1 MTQPVLQSDFTPQ
14 FERAAL
20 PEDYG
25 DVRAEYEAIR
35 HGAALFDLSPTAKL
49 TISGKNA
56 VQFINGLVSND
67 VKTLA
72 TGAGVL
78 AAFPNVQGK
87 VAALARIYQTGE
99 GLLLE
104 LDASNRAK
112 IFKNLNRFVLAG
124 EFFLTDATEQ
134 LALFSLQGPRAAEL
148 LNQLTGNSF
157 EASPRIFGPYT
168 IATYT
173 IAATPVQ
180 IATHSRTGAPGFD
193 LYVTATAAA
202 QVWQALVA
210 AGARPAGQAALESA
224 RLEAAIPLE
233 PADVNENHI
242 VNETNL
248 ADAVSYTKGC
258 YMGQEIIAR
267 VHWRGQPAKQL
278 KGLWIE
284 AAEPPAPGT
293 ELWATESKQ
302 AGKEVGKKVG
312 EITSSVRSFALDR
325 VIAFGYVHRNYL
337 AAGTSFT
344 LKHNET
350 EVGQA
355 SLAETPFVTPN

>member
-14 FERAAL
+14 FERDAL
-20 PEDYG
+20 PNDYG
-25 DVRAEYEAIR
+25 DASTEYEAIR
-35 HGAALFDLSPTAKL
+35 HGAALFDLSPTTKL
-49 TISGKNA
+49 TIGGKNA

-72 TGAGVL
+72 SGAGVL

-87 VAALARIYQTGE
+87 VAALARIYQTAE

-134 LALFSLQGPRAAEL
+134 LALLSLQGPRAAEL
-148 LNQLTGNSF
+148 LNQLTGATF
-157 EASPRIFGPYT
+157 EAVPNLFGPYSV
-168 IATYT
+168 ATYT
-173 IAATPVQ
+173 LAEMPVQ

-193 LYVTATAAA
+193 LYVNAAAAA

-210 AGARPAGQAALESA
+210 AGARPAGQRALESA
-224 RLEAAIPLE
+224 RLEAAIPHE
-233 PADVNENHI
+233 PVDVNENYI

-258 YMGQEIIAR
+258 YLGQEIIAR
-267 VHWRGQPAKQL
+267 IHWRGQPAKQL
-278 KGLWIE
+278 KGLWVE

-293 ELWATESKQ
+293 ELWA
-302 AGKEVGKKVG
+302 ADGKKVG
-312 EITSSVRSFALDR
+312 ELTSSVRSFALDR

-337 AAGTSFT
+337 TAGTNFT

-350 EVGQA
+350 EIGQA
-355 SLAETPFVTPN
+355 SLAETPFVTTN